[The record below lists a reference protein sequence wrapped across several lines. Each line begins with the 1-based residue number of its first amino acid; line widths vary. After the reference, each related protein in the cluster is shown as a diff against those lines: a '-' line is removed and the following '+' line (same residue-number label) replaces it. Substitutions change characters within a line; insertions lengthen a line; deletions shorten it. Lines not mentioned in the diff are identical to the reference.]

1 MKLAVFGGTFNP
13 VHKGHLIAADF
24 VQKNLGYD
32 RIIFVPSG
40 NPPHKK
46 MEDCVSGEDRL
57 NMLLAATEGDGRF
70 LISDCE
76 IKRQGAS
83 YTFDTVAFLMEKYA
97 SELEGKPGLIIGSDL
112 FSGFHLWHRAKE
124 LSELCTLI
132 LLRRPVHVSTNAACG
147 KYAELNEEQF
157 DPEKEPLFK
166 DAVFVMNPEN
176 EVSSSLVREKIRC
189 GEDAESLV
197 GKEVLGYIKR
207 KGLYGFR
214 Q

>member
-1 MKLAVFGGTFNP
+1 MIPAR
-13 VHKGHLIAADF
+13 
-24 VQKNLGYD
+24 Y
-32 RIIFVPSG
+32 
-40 NPPHKK
+40 
-46 MEDCVSGEDRL
+46 RL
-57 NMLLAATEGDGRF
+57 LRF
-70 LISDCE
+70 LI
-76 IKRQGAS
+76 
-83 YTFDTVAFLMEKYA
+83 
-97 SELEGKPGLIIGSDL
+97 
-112 FSGFHLWHRAKE
+112 HLWHRAKE

>member
-1 MKLAVFGGTFNP
+1 
-13 VHKGHLIAADF
+13 
-24 VQKNLGYD
+24 
-32 RIIFVPSG
+32 
-40 NPPHKK
+40 
-46 MEDCVSGEDRL
+46 
-57 NMLLAATEGDGRF
+57 MLLAATEGDGRF